1 MTPPIAFATY
11 QKQPEL
17 TPDDRLVAEA
27 LRARGIPVVAAVWD
41 DPAVD
46 WRRFSC
52 VVIRSTWDYH
62 LKHDEFATWLRRR
75 ADDGSRVW
83 NPPAAVLANLDK
95 RYLCELASRGVD
107 VVPTRWL
114 AARHGQRLRDV
125 LTDCGW
131 ADVVIKPAVSAS
143 AFGTW
148 RTSLA
153 TAEADHARFEQASL
167 THDLLIQP
175 YLDEIATQG
184 EWSLVFFGG
193 YYSHAVLKKPA
204 PGDFR
209 VQGELGGSAV
219 GAEPSGNV
227 IERAR
232 AILRASPWPLLYA
245 RVDGIEHEG
254 GFMLM
259 ELEITEPYLF
269 VGSSSGAATRFAAAI
284 EEVVRAEQ

>member
-1 MTPPIAFATY
+1 MTSPIAFATY

-27 LRARGIPVVAAVWD
+27 LHARGIPVIAAVWD

-46 WRRFSC
+46 WRGFPC

-75 ADDGSRVW
+75 AGDGSHVW
-83 NPPAAVLANLDK
+83 NPPDAVLANLNK

-114 AARHGQRLRDV
+114 AAGHRQQLRDV
-125 LTDCGW
+125 LTECDW

-153 TAEADHARFEQASL
+153 SAAADAARFELASL

-175 YLDEIATQG
+175 YLHQIATQG

-193 YYSHAVLKKPA
+193 QYSHAVLKTPA

-209 VQGELGGSAV
+209 VQEELGGSAI
-219 GAEPSGNV
+219 ASEPSANV
-227 IERAR
+227 IERAG
-232 AILRASPWPLLYA
+232 AIVRASPWPLLYA
-245 RVDGIEHEG
+245 RVDGIEHDG

-259 ELEITEPYLF
+259 ELEITEPFLF

-284 EEVVRAEQ
+284 EELVRHEM